1 MDVQHKA
8 VYTLA
13 LKQGLSEGDGGGVG
27 RLEQELHTA
36 SDAAPARKSRDPWGM
51 VMSLDTAVK
60 TPHDQL
66 AEMLAA
72 DMAAVNALIRDR
84 MASEHAPRIPEV
96 TAHLIEAGGKRL
108 RPMLTLAA
116 ARLCGYA
123 GPYHVHLAATVE
135 FIHTATLLHDDV
147 VDEST
152 QRRGRPT
159 ANLLWDNKSS
169 VLVGDYL
176 FARSFQLM
184 TESGNMRVL
193 GILANASATI
203 AEGEV
208 LQLTA
213 AQDLATDEAIY
224 LKVVRG
230 KTAALFSAATE
241 VGGVIS
247 GADEAQVRALFDYG
261 DALGIAFQIA
271 DDLLD
276 YGGTSAVIGKNTGD
290 DFRERKLTL
299 PVIKAV
305 ARAGAEERAFWIRV
319 IEKGRQGDG
328 DLERAIALMQRH
340 GAMEAARNDALMWSA
355 KARDALQGLPDHPL
369 RDVLGELA
377 DFVVSRIR

>member
-1 MDVQHKA
+1 
-8 VYTLA
+8 
-13 LKQGLSEGDGGGVG
+13 
-27 RLEQELHTA
+27 
-36 SDAAPARKSRDPWGM
+36 
-51 VMSLDTAVK
+51 MSLDHMPK
-60 TPHDQL
+60 PQDRL
-66 AEMLAA
+66 ADYLAA
-72 DMAAVNALIRDR
+72 DMAAVNLLIRER
-84 MASEHAPRIPEV
+84 MASEHAPRIPQV
-96 TAHLIEAGGKRL
+96 TAHLIDAGGKRL

-123 GPYHVHLAATVE
+123 GPYHVHLAAAVE

-147 VDEST
+147 VDESA

-176 FARSFQLM
+176 FARAFQLM
-184 TESGNMRVL
+184 TDPGQIRVL

-213 AQDLATDEAIY
+213 AQDLATSEDIY

-241 VGGVIS
+241 VGGVVA
-247 GADEAQVRALFDYG
+247 GAPEEVVQALFTYG

-276 YGGTSAVIGKNTGD
+276 YTGTTAAIGKNTGD

-299 PVIKAV
+299 PLIKAV
-305 ARAGAEERAFWIRV
+305 AKANAEERAFWVRV
-319 IEKGRQGDG
+319 IEKGDQREG
-328 DLERAIALMQRH
+328 DLAQALAIMNRH
-340 GAMEAARNDALMWSA
+340 GALEAARADALGWA
-355 KARDALQGLPDHPL
+355 ARGRAALAQVPDHPL
-369 RDVLGELA
+369 RQMLDDLTA
-377 DFVVSRIR
+377 YVVARIA

>member
-1 MDVQHKA
+1 
-8 VYTLA
+8 
-13 LKQGLSEGDGGGVG
+13 
-27 RLEQELHTA
+27 
-36 SDAAPARKSRDPWGM
+36 
-51 VMSLDTAVK
+51 MSLDDKATK
-60 TPHDQL
+60 PHDRL
-66 AEMLAA
+66 AEALSD
-72 DMAAVNALIRDR
+72 DMAAVNTLIRER
-84 MASEHAPRIPEV
+84 MSSEHAPRIPEV

-123 GPYHVHLAATVE
+123 GPYHLHLAATVE

-147 VDEST
+147 VDESQ

-184 TESGNMRVL
+184 TETDNMRVL
-193 GILANASATI
+193 SILSNASAVI

-213 AQDLATDEAIY
+213 AQDLRTTEEIY
-224 LKVVRG
+224 LKVIRG

-241 VGGVIS
+241 VGGVIA
-247 GADEAQVRALFDYG
+247 GAPEAQVKALYDYG
-261 DALGIAFQIA
+261 DALGIAFQMV

-276 YGGTSAVIGKNTGD
+276 YAGSAANIGKNTGD

-299 PVIKAV
+299 PVIKAI
-305 ARAGAEERAFWIRV
+305 AMADEAERAFWVRT
-319 IEKGRQGDG
+319 IEKGKQAEG
-328 DLERAIALMQRH
+328 DLEQAMALMVKH
-340 GAMEAARNDALMWSA
+340 GTLEATRTEAVTWAERARAALA
-355 KARDALQGLPDHPL
+355 VLPEHPL
-369 RDVLGELA
+369 RAMLDDLA
-377 DFVVSRIR
+377 DYVVARVR